1 MRKGRTVFWIVL
13 LTLWAVQ
20 ISFPQ
25 EKITLTL
32 EESIRL
38 ALSQNPYH
46 LANEERVETA
56 KAHIREA
63 ASGFLPSLNA
73 QGIHTLDE
81 KLFELEFPDPLT
93 GQPQRIS
100 MDFTRDYQFS
110 LSLFLP
116 LFTSGRLT
124 SGFKQAKYNFLSTE
138 EAARRSKHITVFNA
152 KAAFYGIFLA
162 KEFIRVAEEAV
173 EDAEKHFTNVK
184 RLYELGMASKFDLI
198 RTEVRVANLKP
209 ELIASKNN
217 LRIAELNLKTL
228 LYIDLSQPVEIKGEL
243 KFEDVKPELDGCIT
257 RALANRPE
265 ISQLRYQKNMAGEM
279 LKLARASALP
289 SLAVS
294 GTYNYWAD
302 QFNFVEDNWQNYYTV
317 NLALT
322 IPIFN
327 GFSAAARV
335 AQSKSMIRELDLN
348 MKGIVDMVE
357 FEVREALLKL
367 DEAKETFLSQ
377 EKNVEQAQ
385 ESLRIA
391 ELSFS
396 EGMVTTLDVSAAQIA
411 LSQAKINHSRALY
424 DYVISL
430 AKLDKAMG
438 VEWKD

>member
-20 ISFPQ
+20 MSFPQ

-73 QGIHTLDE
+73 QGLHTLDE

-110 LSLFLP
+110 LSLSLP

-138 EAARRSKHITVFNA
+138 EAARQSEHTTVFNA

-228 LYIDLSQPVEIKGEL
+228 LYIDLSQPIEIKGEL

-279 LKLARASALP
+279 LKLVRASALP

-302 QFNFVEDNWQNYYTV
+302 QFNFGEDNWQNYYTV

-322 IPIFN
+322 IPLFN
-327 GFSAAARV
+327 GFSASARV

-367 DEAKETFLSQ
+367 DEAKETLLSQ

-430 AKLDKAMG
+430 AQLDKAMG
-438 VEWKD
+438 VDWKD